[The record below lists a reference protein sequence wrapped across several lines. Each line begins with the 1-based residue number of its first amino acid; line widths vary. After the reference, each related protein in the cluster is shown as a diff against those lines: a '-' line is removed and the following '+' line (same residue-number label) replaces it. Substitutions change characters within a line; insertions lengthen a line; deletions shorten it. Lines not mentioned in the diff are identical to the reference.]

1 MLMTLLHHESTSTRE
16 CFGSIFPDLATARI
30 NTPNRGKVFSAAI
43 ESRGIGIQGEEL
55 SVDEQQWKVCM
66 ACPEFDGCYKL
77 SVAKLLF
84 QSAVNAQF
92 H

>member
-1 MLMTLLHHESTSTRE
+1 MKLINHDNISTRE
-16 CFGSIFPDLATARI
+16 CFGRIFPDLGTARF

-55 SVDEQQWKVCM
+55 SVDEEQWKFCM
-66 ACPEFDGCYKL
+66 GCPDFDGCYKL

-84 QSAVNAQF
+84 QSAVNARF

>member
-1 MLMTLLHHESTSTRE
+1 MKLLNHDSMSTRE
-16 CFGSIFPDLATARI
+16 CFGRIFPDLAITRF
-30 NTPNRGKVFSAAI
+30 NTPNRGKVFGAAI

-55 SVDEQQWKVCM
+55 SVDEEQWKFCV

-84 QSAVNAQF
+84 QSAVNQRF

>member
-1 MLMTLLHHESTSTRE
+1 MKLINHDTTSTRE
-16 CFGSIFPDLATARI
+16 CFGRIFPDLGTARF

-55 SVDEQQWKVCM
+55 SVDEEQWKACM
-66 ACPEFDGCYKL
+66 ECPDFDGCYKL
-77 SVAKLLF
+77 SMAKLAF
-84 QSAVNAQF
+84 ETAVQTRF